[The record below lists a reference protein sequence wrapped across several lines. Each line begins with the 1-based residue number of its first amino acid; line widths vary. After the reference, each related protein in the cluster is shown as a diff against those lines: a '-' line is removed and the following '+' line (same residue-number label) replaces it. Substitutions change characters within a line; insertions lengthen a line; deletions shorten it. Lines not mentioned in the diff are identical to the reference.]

1 MKIFDSFSIRI
12 ALLTRLQSSSSSWPV
27 RRRVALTRPLEEIR
41 RSASWL
47 ADISIENTAT
57 AFLVLIAAYSAML
70 SAQVV
75 LPMAASA
82 ARISRLVGC
91 RPTVIFSNSV
101 YPVGLPALQ
110 PPFVYSVGGPPN
122 HLPPAVLIVP

>member
-47 ADISIENTAT
+47 ADISIENTTT

-70 SAQVV
+70 SAKVV
-75 LPMAASA
+75 LPMAGRA
-82 ARISRLVGC
+82 ARISRSVRSDESRVGKAWVSTC
-91 RPTVIFSNSV
+91 RSGGVRVNSKTQQKNNT
-101 YPVGLPALQ
+101 LRTQ
-110 PPFVYSVGGPPN
+110 KKE
-122 HLPPAVLIVP
+122 